1 MQQSK
6 NFSEL
11 AGPSSTTANRL
22 TRSTSAQ
29 FRVNTEPIVSESQ
42 QNSKPGLFFTLV
54 GDKGFSDEEDELD
67 ISSVSSG
74 IGENE
79 HHSGNEHGG
88 TTVSEDDKKV
98 AGQVVPE

>member
-11 AGPSSTTANRL
+11 ADQAAPSSTNKL
-22 TRSTSAQ
+22 TRSTSVQ
-29 FRVNTEPIVSESQ
+29 FRMNTEPIVSESQ
-42 QNSKPGLFFTLV
+42 KPGLFFTLV

-67 ISSVSSG
+67 ISSVSSS

-79 HHSGNEHGG
+79 HHSGNENGG

-98 AGQVVPE
+98 GGLAVPE